1 MSRSLP
7 LKSVNEPTTK
17 WDFFSNAG
25 AICGCVSSR
34 HKWLIS
40 VPTEMKPGSA
50 GLHPWLLYQASTM
63 QTFAFS
69 EFFFFLLKHTPL
81 ERCCVHK
88 MSPFISS
95 NGLSPGSRDA
105 KVQRAKVCLT
115 CTEPTVARSSYWS
128 LPVGQYLSDSRCK
141 GSRWSLWDE
150 LRAIWPKSRRHLLV
164 IKWESGEQPV
174 VPLTSTFDT
183 WWVYGILMILHS
195 AHMSNASRRESRYF
209 YSCWNSKNTL
219 LVLTASHMHYYIL
232 LNTTAAMHMSPTI
245 KSR

>member
-141 GSRWSLWDE
+141 GSVVIIVRW
-150 LRAIWPKSRRHLLV
+150 
-164 IKWESGEQPV
+164 
-174 VPLTSTFDT
+174 
-183 WWVYGILMILHS
+183 
-195 AHMSNASRRESRYF
+195 
-209 YSCWNSKNTL
+209 
-219 LVLTASHMHYYIL
+219 TASNMAEEPQTSISHQVRKRW
-232 LNTTAAMHMSPTI
+232 TTSGSSDFHIWHVVSIRYPHDLA
-245 KSR
+245 